1 MCHLGT
7 QSLWCVTKVRERVL
21 VWREP
26 AVIVQQVGVA
36 RSVRVRKIIT
46 TCSLVLRRF
55 GALSAVTTK
64 SQVNPTGFGRGR
76 TRGRFTV
83 AHLCGC
89 DKGVVMLSHS
99 RKAVAGL
106 RAPGARLLASKA
118 ALVKSLAA
126 DQKALADAVV
136 ALGPNA
142 SYVKVK
148 ELSESDPFAATM
160 AKVKAEDLSWTW
172 SMIES
177 SPSKPPVTVCV
188 SGAGT
193 PVGAAALY
201 RIAAGEMLGPDQPV
215 TLNVLGA
222 DAAVVKDIEACGFPL
237 LKSIAAAPNGT
248 AAMTGAKYALLLG
261 GDMAELGKAAPKG
274 ALVGALGCT
283 NAHAA
288 SKAAGAGGASITA
301 ITRAPQLA
309 AEVQLASA
317 AGVSPTAV
325 SNVRSSLS
333 PPAHPP
339 PPALLA

>member
-1 MCHLGT
+1 
-7 QSLWCVTKVRERVL
+7 
-21 VWREP
+21 
-26 AVIVQQVGVA
+26 
-36 RSVRVRKIIT
+36 
-46 TCSLVLRRF
+46 
-55 GALSAVTTK
+55 
-64 SQVNPTGFGRGR
+64 
-76 TRGRFTV
+76 
-83 AHLCGC
+83 
-89 DKGVVMLSHS
+89 MLSHS

-339 PPALLA
+339 PPALLAQADPLAPGCAGHLVGVRDCGHLACDRRGQMGPPEGERRLGAARRRHHLRGHAGGRGGDAHEGLGARL

>member
-1 MCHLGT
+1 
-7 QSLWCVTKVRERVL
+7 
-21 VWREP
+21 
-26 AVIVQQVGVA
+26 
-36 RSVRVRKIIT
+36 
-46 TCSLVLRRF
+46 
-55 GALSAVTTK
+55 
-64 SQVNPTGFGRGR
+64 
-76 TRGRFTV
+76 
-83 AHLCGC
+83 
-89 DKGVVMLSHS
+89 MLSHS